1 MATPSAG
8 GAVQQDNVSMRTIS
22 GLGPADVLRRAFTLP
37 TVQGSRKPEKG
48 FVDTVAL
55 AKQPT
60 KIAVSV
66 GGNVVNIYD
75 RAGNQLAQLTGF
87 SGADG
92 LASDTKGD
100 LYVGDSLNQR
110 VQIYGPGFQGPP
122 KTLSTPGYYPNDV
135 ASFENG
141 KIVAACNQKA
151 GSLGTNVEFFTNGQ
165 LTNTISNPN
174 VPIIYYCAFDA
185 VGNLYIGMFGPKFL
199 ARVGEIVGGAQGN
212 TLSFL
217 TTSNKLYSPTG
228 IQVTTDGHIAVG
240 DSSGCAET
248 CYKYNA
254 VYTYS
259 PPVGGSLGSPVSK
272 TVLKGAA
279 YPDSFAFTRNMASL
293 YTADSFNNEAEE
305 YAYPAGGTIRST
317 INVDSPPYGIA
328 VIPSQ

>member
-1 MATPSAG
+1 
-8 GAVQQDNVSMRTIS
+8 
-22 GLGPADVLRRAFTLP
+22 
-37 TVQGSRKPEKG
+37 VQGSRKPEKG

-87 SGADG
+87 NGATG
-92 LASDTKGD
+92 LASDTTGD
-100 LYVGDSLNQR
+100 LYVTDSGNER

-122 KTLSTPGYYPNDV
+122 ITLSTPGYYPFAV

-141 KIVAACNQKA
+141 KIVAACNQK
-151 GSLGTNVEFFTNGQ
+151 SDLSGTNVEFFTNGQ

-174 VPIIYYCAFDA
+174 VPFIYNCAFDA
-185 VGNLYIGMFGPKFL
+185 VGNLYTAMVGPKFL

-217 TTSNKLYSPTG
+217 TTSNKLYTPGG

-240 DSSGCAET
+240 DSSGCAEI
-248 CYKYNA
+248 CYEYNA

-259 PPVGGSLGSPVSK
+259 PPVGGSLGSPISK

-279 YPDSFAFTRNMASL
+279 YPESFAFTRNMASL
-293 YTADSFNNEAEE
+293 YTADTYNGEAEE
-305 YAYPAGGTIRST
+305 YAYPAGGKPRST
-317 INVDSPPYGIA
+317 INVDCCAYGIA